1 MDAEDYLDDGSPIK
15 LSVTIDSLTGSA
27 IFDFEGTGPEVYG
40 NLNAPPAG
48 IKYIYD
54 SMNLLLS

>member
-1 MDAEDYLDDGSPIK
+1 VTVTAQDYLDDGSPIK
-15 LSVTIDSLTGSA
+15 LTVIIDPDLGSA

-48 IKYIYD
+48 KT
-54 SMNLLLS
+54 